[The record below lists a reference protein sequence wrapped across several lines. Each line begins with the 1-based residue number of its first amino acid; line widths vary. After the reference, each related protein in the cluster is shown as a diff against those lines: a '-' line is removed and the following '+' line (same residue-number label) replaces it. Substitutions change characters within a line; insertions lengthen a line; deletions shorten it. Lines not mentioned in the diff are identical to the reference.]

1 MLNMNPSGCL
11 ADCTV
16 NKRLQLMNEGHADA
30 SYREKRKPNYGIMLP
45 LVYAPLLPL
54 SKSSSKL
61 TPSVASPYMRSA
73 LSCTD
78 QPMLSADAAWVVNL
92 QSE

>member
-1 MLNMNPSGCL
+1 
-11 ADCTV
+11 
-16 NKRLQLMNEGHADA
+16 MNEGHADA

-54 SKSSSKL
+54 SKSPSKL
-61 TPSVASPYMRSA
+61 MPFGAFPGMRTA
-73 LSCTD
+73 LSCSD
-78 QPMLSADAAWVVNL
+78 QLTLPADAAWVVNL

>member
-1 MLNMNPSGCL
+1 
-11 ADCTV
+11 
-16 NKRLQLMNEGHADA
+16 MNEGHADA

-54 SKSSSKL
+54 SKSRSKV
-61 TPSVASPYMRSA
+61 TPFVAFAHMRSA

-78 QPMLSADAAWVVNL
+78 
-92 QSE
+92 